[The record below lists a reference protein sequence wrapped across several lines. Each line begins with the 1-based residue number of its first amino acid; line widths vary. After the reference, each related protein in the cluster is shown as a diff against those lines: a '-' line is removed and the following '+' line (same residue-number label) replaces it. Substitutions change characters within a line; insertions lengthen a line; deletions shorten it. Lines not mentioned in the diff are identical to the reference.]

1 MLEIQVTK
9 NIVIFPTIPYLENVA
24 TSSSN
29 EKEEKQYKKKPNKKN

>member
-9 NIVIFPTIPYLENVA
+9 IIFLFPTRPYLENVT

-29 EKEEKQYKKKPNKKN
+29 EKEEK